1 MSATGKKSPF
11 GAYDIRGVY
20 GENLDEEFAR
30 NLGVALHEHIGVPN
44 GDFVIG
50 YDVRTS
56 SPLLAKSLA
65 EGIASCGG
73 NVTILDVASTP
84 RVYWHGA
91 EKKFDCSIAV
101 TASHL
106 PAKHNGFK
114 ICRENAIPISSEDGL
129 VDIKQRLDVIAKQS
143 NSASQISNSASRISD
158 SASRVSNVGSNK
170 AVGKITTDSSGFASY
185 IESLRSFLKISNKI
199 KIVVDAGGSPVGRE
213 VAQLFENT
221 NASIVPLGFE
231 EDPSFSRRSA
241 NPIDEGALTE
251 LSQVVLKEKAVFGAA
266 FDGDGDRVVFVDEQG
281 VMIDPDLITA
291 LLAEQILSTSPIS
304 NIMFDLRSSRAVKER
319 IEACG
324 GTALKSRVGHSFIK
338 ADMRRQ
344 NVSLAGELSAH
355 YYWGDLFYTDNA
367 VRALIEIANLLSE
380 RSVPLSSLI
389 TPLQKHVGT
398 GEINFKTTESAAV
411 IDALKQKFSASP
423 LDFTDGLTVE
433 FSDWWFNVRTSQTE
447 PLVRLCVGAVDEAT
461 LSVHRKELESLIT
474 EAMKAPVAR

>member
-1 MSATGKKSPF
+1 MSATGKNSPF

-30 NLGVALHEHIGVPN
+30 NLGIALHQHIGIP
-44 GDFVIG
+44 GGEFVIG
-50 YDVRTS
+50 HDVRKS
-56 SPLLAKSLA
+56 SPLLSKSLA
-65 EGIASCGG
+65 DGIASRGG

-129 VDIKQRLDVIAKQS
+129 VDIKERLDVASKLSSSVTAKNNAASS
-143 NSASQISNSASRISD
+143 N
-158 SASRVSNVGSNK
+158 
-170 AVGKITTDSSGFASY
+170 AVGIITTDSSGFASY
-185 IESLRSFLKISNKI
+185 IESLRGFLKIANKI

-213 VAQLFENT
+213 VAQLFENSK
-221 NASIVPLGFE
+221 ASIVPLGFE

-251 LSQVVLKEKAVFGAA
+251 LSQVVLSEKAAFGAA
-266 FDGDGDRVVFVDEQG
+266 FDGDGDRVVFVDEKG
-281 VMIDPDLITA
+281 VMTDPDLITA
-291 LLAEQILSTSPIS
+291 LLAEQILSTSPTS

-344 NVSLAGELSAH
+344 NVALAGELSAH
-355 YYWGDLFYTDNA
+355 YYWGDLFLYRQRCARTDRDCKSA
-367 VRALIEIANLLSE
+367 FRAL
-380 RSVPLSSLI
+380 
-389 TPLQKHVGT
+389 GT
-398 GEINFKTTESAAV
+398 
-411 IDALKQKFSASP
+411 
-423 LDFTDGLTVE
+423 TV
-433 FSDWWFNVRTSQTE
+433 
-447 PLVRLCVGAVDEAT
+447 
-461 LSVHRKELESLIT
+461 
-474 EAMKAPVAR
+474 

>member
-1 MSATGKKSPF
+1 MSSTEKKSPF

-30 NLGVALHEHIGVPN
+30 NLGIALHKHIGLDA
-44 GDFVIG
+44 GEFVIG
-50 YDVRTS
+50 HDVRTS

-65 EGIASCGG
+65 HGIASCGG

-91 EKKFDCSIAV
+91 DKKFDCSIAV

-129 VDIKQRLDVIAKQS
+129 LDIKEKLEASKNGEVILS
-143 NSASQISNSASRISD
+143 
-158 SASRVSNVGSNK
+158 
-170 AVGKITTDSSGFASY
+170 GKVTGQTTTDSSGFASY
-185 IESLRSFLKISNKI
+185 IDSLRSFLKISHPLK
-199 KIVVDAGGSPVGRE
+199 VAVDAGGSPVGRE
-213 VAQLFENT
+213 VAKLFEGT
-221 NASIVPLGFE
+221 KSTIIPLGFE
-231 EDPSFSRRSA
+231 EDPAFSRRSA
-241 NPIDEGALTE
+241 NPIDDGALVE
-251 LSQVVLKEKAVFGAA
+251 LSEVVVRERAAFGAA
-266 FDGDGDRVVFVDEQG
+266 FDGDGDRVVFVDETG
-281 VMIDPDLITA
+281 TVIDPDLVTA
-291 LLAEQILSTSPIS
+291 LLAEQILSVSPAS

-324 GTALKSRVGHSFIK
+324 GIALKSRVGHSFIK

-355 YYWGDLFYTDNA
+355 YYWDDLFYTDNA
-367 VRALIEIANLLSE
+367 VRALIEMVNLQSS
-380 RSVPLSSLI
+380 RQVSLSSLI
-389 TPLQKHVGT
+389 QPLQKYVGT
-398 GEINFKTTESAAV
+398 GEINFKTTESSAV
-411 IDALKQKFSASP
+411 IDALKQRFEGAL

-447 PLVRLCVGAVDEAT
+447 PLVRLCVGAINEAT
-461 LSVHRKELESLIT
+461 LSLHRNELEDVIV